1 MKKKRNWKL
10 LILGATVQLLMN
22 RQSCVVVRKARHHHH
37 HRHCMLYYQQD
48 STASLNAPAAYTII
62 ESAKNY
68 ERNG

>member
-10 LILGATVQLLMN
+10 LIFGATVLFLM
-22 RQSCVVVRKARHHHH
+22 QSCVVVRKARHHHH

-48 STASLNAPAAYTII
+48 RGTASFNAPAAYATI

>member
-10 LILGATVQLLMN
+10 WIFGTMVLLLM
-22 RQSCVVVRKARHHHH
+22 QSCVVVRKARHHHH

-48 STASLNAPAAYTII
+48 STASLSTPAAYTII

>member
-10 LILGATVQLLMN
+10 WIFGTMVLLLM
-22 RQSCVVVRKARHHHH
+22 QSCVVVRKARHHHH

-62 ESAKNY
+62 ESAKN
-68 ERNG
+68 

>member
-1 MKKKRNWKL
+1 MDIWNDGSAL
-10 LILGATVQLLMN
+10 
-22 RQSCVVVRKARHHHH
+22 VVRKARHHHH

>member
-1 MKKKRNWKL
+1 MKKRRNWKL
-10 LILGATVQLLMN
+10 WIFGTMVLLLM
-22 RQSCVVVRKARHHHH
+22 QSCVVVRKARHHHH